1 MTTHT
6 LSKLG
11 LVLSGT
17 NADLAQL
24 PKDKDDESEGKDGG
38 GGDGSD
44 KSDGDDS
51 DDDGDDD
58 GSGDDSDEDGD
69 EDGDDDADGSG
80 SSKGNKGNKGKGKG
94 KSKGSKGDKSDE
106 DGDDDADGSSGSKD
120 GKDKSDKSDP
130 SKDGDAKDGKG
141 DDGDDGEPNTD
152 DSSAPHKGGGYDP
165 NKGKAIAQA
174 LLDAIKG
181 GMKNGL
187 KDNNSALG
195 DAIDAK
201 KTEEDKSCQ
210 PGEQVWRPS
219 CPDNDTISYVRVTEH
234 GKNSAAQ
241 MREAVRVPT
250 SALRA
255 RMRTKFL
262 LARRPQVIHGVRQGM
277 DLSERRMVDS
287 FIELRSGRRPSR
299 PDWARK
305 QDMAVTLS
313 AAVVIDESSSMEG
326 ALQVAAAKGA
336 LVVAD
341 ALDVLGSPCLV
352 LGPRDG
358 PWARRSPAP
367 SDHPYHR
374 HSSVVL
380 DIFKDWHEKMETVW
394 PRFGHVQA
402 MGGTPLEDG
411 IQYALQELNTRTER
425 FRVVLVIT
433 DGCPDNERVCWR
445 QIRLA
450 TESGVFVVG
459 VGIGDVPGVS
469 RLFPLSVVVQNI
481 DELPNALMRVLE
493 LIIFP
498 KRGQQVILDG
508 RVSAKF
514 QP

>member
-6 LSKLG
+6 LG
-11 LVLSGT
+11 LVLTGT

-24 PKDKDDESEGKDGG
+24 PKDKDDAEDKDSGG
-38 GGDGSD
+38 GEGSD
-44 KSDGDDS
+44 ESDDGDES
-51 DDDGDDD
+51 DDDGESDA
-58 GSGDDSDEDGD
+58 DEDG
-69 EDGDDDADGSG
+69 GDGSG
-80 SSKGNKGNKGKGKG
+80 SSKGSKDDKGKKGKKG

-106 DGDDDADGSSGSKD
+106 DGDDDASGSSGSKGD
-120 GKDKSDKSDP
+120 ESDP
-130 SKDGDAKDGKG
+130 SKDGKG
-141 DDGDDGEPNTD
+141 DSDDDGDEDGDADHDTSDE
-152 DSSAPHKGGGYDP
+152 SSPHKGGGYDP
-165 NKGKAIAQA
+165 GKGKAIAQS
-174 LLDAIKG
+174 LLDAIKAG
-181 GMKNGL
+181 VKNGL

-201 KTEEDKSCQ
+201 KTEEDKSCL
-210 PGEQVWRPS
+210 PNEQVWRPS
-219 CPDNDTISYVRVTEH
+219 CPDNDTISYVRATEH

-241 MREAVRVPT
+241 MREEVRAPT

-262 LARRPQVIHGVRQGM
+262 LARRPQVVHGVRQGM

-287 FIELRSGRRPSR
+287 FIELRSGRRPTR

-305 QDMAVTLS
+305 QDTAVTLS
-313 AAVVIDESSSMEG
+313 AAVVIDESSSMG
-326 ALQVAAAKGA
+326 GSLQVAAAKGA

-352 LGPRDG
+352 LGPRNG
-358 PWARRSPAP
+358 YGAGYGYGYSSTPVPH

-374 HSSVVL
+374 HSPVAL

-402 MGGTPLEDG
+402 TGGTPLEDG

-425 FRVVLVIT
+425 FRVVLVMT
-433 DGCPDNERVCWR
+433 DGCPDNSQVCRR

-450 TESGVFVVG
+450 AESGVFVIG
-459 VGIGDVPGVS
+459 VGIGHVPSVS
-469 RLFPLSVVVQNI
+469 TLFPLNVVVSNI
-481 DELPNALMRVLE
+481 AELPTALMRVLE
-493 LIIFP
+493 MIIFP

-508 RVSAKF
+508 RVRAKLT
-514 QP
+514 P